1 MRRHRGCERGGEEKA
16 LWGEAMKVEIM
27 RTVFARL
34 AQVFHCSV
42 YWLMRSTGNS
52 FSPRSHE
59 EHEGSDN
66 FDYELRDLRALRGER
81 SVPFSCS
88 VATLALLLIAS
99 AGPALAAVPLNQLMI
114 VFGSLSEREAAIFVA
129 KDYGFFAKHGL
140 DVRAVHVRNGAVA
153 LSALANGE
161 AQFYLGAATGST
173 LGAIANGLDAVF
185 VTSLIHTL
193 EGTFVVQPAIKTP
206 ADLRGKNIGVT
217 SLGGGVW
224 MRSMLAFEHWGLEP
238 QRDKINLRVIGD
250 ESLLAQSLPNKVIDG
265 AYFNYTFASVLE
277 RQGFRVLADL
287 AKLNIPYQN
296 TALLAQRRFL
306 NSSPDTVERLLRAL
320 SETIGFVL
328 EPKNKSQVLRS
339 MAKGLRLA
347 QVEDATGGYDR
358 LGNMYQRR
366 IFPNV
371 DGIRST
377 IRFLGPG
384 NEKIRAL
391 KAEDLIDER
400 FVKKLEA
407 EGRF

>member
-1 MRRHRGCERGGEEKA
+1 MAGCRRKVA
-16 LWGEAMKVEIM
+16 LA
-27 RTVFARL
+27 VFAN
-34 AQVFHCSV
+34 VF
-42 YWLMRSTGNS
+42 LLFAFAARS
-52 FSPRSHE
+52 P
-59 EHEGSDN
+59 
-66 FDYELRDLRALRGER
+66 A
-81 SVPFSCS
+81 
-88 VATLALLLIAS
+88 ATTPNPLLIT
-99 AGPALAAVPLNQLMI
+99 I
-114 VFGSLSEREAAIFVA
+114 GSLSEREAVLFVA
-129 KDYGFFAKHGL
+129 KDYGIFNKHGL

-161 AQFYLGAATGST
+161 AQFYMGAATGST

-185 VTSLIHTL
+185 ITSLIHKL
-193 EGTFVVQPAIKTP
+193 EGTFVVIPGIKTP
-206 ADLRGKNIGVT
+206 ADLKGKNIGVT

-238 QRDKINLRVIGD
+238 QRDKITLRVVGD
-250 ESLLAQSLPNKVIDG
+250 ESLLAQAMPNKVIDG

-296 TALLAQRRFL
+296 TALLAQRRYL
-306 NSSPDTVERLLRAL
+306 NSAQDSTERLLRAL
-320 SETIGFVL
+320 ADTIGFVL
-328 EPKNKSQVLRS
+328 DPKNKSLVLKS

-347 QVEDATGGYDR
+347 QVEDAVGGYER

-377 IRFLGPG
+377 IRFLGAT
-384 NEKIRAL
+384 NDKIRAL

-400 FVKKLEA
+400 FVKKLEQ

>member
-1 MRRHRGCERGGEEKA
+1 MKLTMR
-16 LWGEAMKVEIM
+16 W
-27 RTVFARL
+27 
-34 AQVFHCSV
+34 
-42 YWLMRSTGNS
+42 
-52 FSPRSHE
+52 
-59 EHEGSDN
+59 
-66 FDYELRDLRALRGER
+66 
-81 SVPFSCS
+81 
-88 VATLALLLIAS
+88 LALLVVLVLNAAS
-99 AGPALAAVPLNQLMI
+99 AVAAVPLHPLLI
-114 VFGSLSEREAAIFVA
+114 TFGSLSEREAVIFVA
-129 KDYGFFAKHGL
+129 RDQGFFNKYGL

-161 AQFYLGAATGST
+161 AQFYMGAATGST

-193 EGTFVVQPAIKTP
+193 EGTFVVNPSIKVP
-206 ADLRGKNIGVT
+206 ADLKGKNIGVT

-238 QRDKINLRVIGD
+238 QRDKMTLRVVGD
-250 ESLLAQSLPNKVIDG
+250 ESLLAQAMPNKVIDG
-265 AYFNYTFASVLE
+265 AYFNYTFAGVLE

-296 TALLAQRRFL
+296 TALLAQRRYL
-306 NSSPDTVERLLRAL
+306 NGAPDTVERLLRAL
-320 SETIGFVL
+320 ADTVAFVL
-328 EPKNKSQVLRS
+328 DPRNKSSVLQS
-339 MAKGLRLA
+339 MAKGLRLTRT
-347 QVEDATGGYDR
+347 EDAIGGYER

-377 IRFLGPG
+377 IRFLGAT

-391 KAEDLIDER
+391 KAEDLVDER
-400 FVKKLEA
+400 FVRKLEL

>member
-1 MRRHRGCERGGEEKA
+1 
-16 LWGEAMKVEIM
+16 MKMIK
-27 RTVFARL
+27 RI
-34 AQVFHCSV
+34 
-42 YWLMRSTGNS
+42 
-52 FSPRSHE
+52 
-59 EHEGSDN
+59 
-66 FDYELRDLRALRGER
+66 
-81 SVPFSCS
+81 
-88 VATLALLLIAS
+88 LALCLLFFSSAS
-99 AGPALAAVPLNQLMI
+99 PAAAAVPLNQLLI
-114 VFGSLSEREAAIFVA
+114 TFGSLSEREAVIFVA
-129 KDYGFFAKHGL
+129 KDYGFFNRHGL

-185 VTSLIHTL
+185 ITSLIHNL
-193 EGTFVVQPAIKTP
+193 EGTFVVNPAIKTP

-238 QRDKINLRVIGD
+238 QRDKITLRVVGD
-250 ESLLAQSLPNKVIDG
+250 ESLLAQAMPNKVIGG
-265 AYFNYTFASVLE
+265 AYFNYTFTSVLE

-296 TALLAQRRFL
+296 TALLAQRRYL
-306 NSSPDTVERLLRAL
+306 NSSQDSTERLLRAL
-320 SETIGFVL
+320 PDTIGFVL
-328 EPKNKSQVLRS
+328 DPKNKSLVLQS
-339 MAKGLRLA
+339 LAKGLRLA
-347 QVEDATGGYDR
+347 RVEDAVGGYER

-377 IRFLGPG
+377 IRFLGAT
-384 NEKIRAL
+384 NDKIRAL

-400 FVKKLEA
+400 FVKKLEQ
-407 EGRF
+407 EGRV